1 MSAKIIVQKY
11 GGATVAQPEQIQ
23 QVAQRIAALAKSGTQ
38 VVAAVSAMGQTT
50 NQLIELAQKVSAHPS
65 RRELDMLL
73 TTGER
78 VTMALLSMA
87 LQDLGCPA
95 ISFTGS
101 QAGILTNNS
110 HFNAQIVDVRATRV
124 QDALKAGQVVVLAG
138 FQGVSPETKEI
149 TTLGR
154 GGTDTTAVAM
164 AAYLGAESCEIL
176 KDVAG
181 VFSADPKLVAAAKP
195 IRALNY
201 LQMCEM
207 TFWGA
212 RVLHYRSVELAMQ
225 KKVKLYIGPAAG
237 KESEGT
243 RIEETVMF
251 ETEKILGLNSYEKVL
266 QVEIANANSEK
277 ALASLKNLL
286 EKNEIAFPQ
295 ILSVSSHGG
304 SQQILLTGAKEI
316 LSAIQKETQSAKD
329 IKLLRDDLCSVSA
342 TCTGVAGAETV
353 SKIMREL
360 GKMNIHPEQF
370 FLSALSVNLFLK
382 SSDREKALSHLHK
395 LI

>member
-11 GGATVAQPEQIQ
+11 GGATVAQPEQIK

-181 VFSADPKLVAAAKP
+181 VFSADPKLVTAAKP

-266 QVEIANANSEK
+266 QIEVANANSEK
-277 ALASLKNLL
+277 ALTLLKSLL

-295 ILSVSSHGG
+295 ILSVSSQGA

-316 LSAIQKETQSAKD
+316 LTAIQKETQSAKD

-353 SKIMREL
+353 SKIMNEL
-360 GKMNIHPEQF
+360 GKINIHPEQF

-382 SSDREKALSHLHK
+382 FSDREKALGTLHK